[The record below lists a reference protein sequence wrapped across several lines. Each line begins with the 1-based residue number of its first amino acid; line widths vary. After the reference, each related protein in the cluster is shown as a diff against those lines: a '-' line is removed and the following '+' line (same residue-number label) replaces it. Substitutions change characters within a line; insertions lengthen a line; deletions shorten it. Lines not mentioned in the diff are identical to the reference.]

1 MTRRRHSE
9 GVHKQQRP
17 PRRMAVSYYP
27 LSEPMQPVCAH
38 APSASLPARPTRLP
52 ARFTRL
58 GLVDREGPAFEFFA
72 VEPLDGGFG
81 RLALGHLDK
90 PEAFGAPGV
99 TVGNH
104 IDLVHSTIR
113 LEELA
118 EVIIRR
124 TKCKVTYKDIH
135 AKILFIMKN
144 RETIARSSEQYA
156 GAQGQSTMQE

>member
-38 APSASLPARPTRLP
+38 TPSASLPARPTRLP

-58 GLVDREGPAFEFFA
+58 GFVDREGPAFELCA
-72 VEPLDGGFG
+72 VEPLDDGFS
-81 RLALGHLDK
+81 RRTVGHLNK

-99 TVGNH
+99 TVGND
-104 IDLVHSTIR
+104 IDLVHNSIR
-113 LEELA
+113 
-118 EVIIRR
+118 
-124 TKCKVTYKDIH
+124 
-135 AKILFIMKN
+135 
-144 RETIARSSEQYA
+144 
-156 GAQGQSTMQE
+156 